1 MAEGD
6 GTDTASGGGNSR
18 TVFLSYASHDTEI
31 ANTVCREL
39 ESRGIRCWIAPR
51 DVAPGALYADA
62 IVRAI
67 NESKVLLIV
76 LSQSAVASSHVGREI
91 ERAASKHKQIIA
103 LRIDAAPLSPA
114 LEYFL
119 SESQWVDMPALGMQA
134 ALGKIAD
141 VVRAGPASGTTDAA
155 RGAAGTTALPAPN
168 KGRSPLAIGILAA
181 AGLITV
187 VGCLFLANHF
197 HWFSREDAAAI
208 PAAPSGTSTA
218 QTVLSEK

>member
-6 GTDTASGGGNSR
+6 GIDGASGRVTSR
-18 TVFLSYASHDTEI
+18 TVFLSYASHDTDI

-62 IVRAI
+62 IVRTI

-76 LSQSAVASSHVGREI
+76 LSQSVVASSHVGREI

-103 LRIDAAPLSPA
+103 LRIDTAPLSPE

-119 SESQWVDMPALGMQA
+119 SNSQWFDVPALGM
-134 ALGKIAD
+134 
-141 VVRAGPASGTTDAA
+141 P
-155 RGAAGTTALPAPN
+155 TALRRADEMF
-168 KGRSPLAIGILAA
+168 IGLPSVDCHPDRK
-181 AGLITV
+181 AG
-187 VGCLFLANHF
+187 G
-197 HWFSREDAAAI
+197 
-208 PAAPSGTSTA
+208 G
-218 QTVLSEK
+218 

>member
-6 GTDTASGGGNSR
+6 GVPGVSDGVTTR

-31 ANTVCREL
+31 SNTVCGEL

-76 LSQSAVASSHVGREI
+76 LSQSSVASSHVGREV

-103 LRIDAAPLSPA
+103 L
-114 LEYFL
+114 
-119 SESQWVDMPALGMQA
+119 
-134 ALGKIAD
+134 
-141 VVRAGPASGTTDAA
+141 
-155 RGAAGTTALPAPN
+155 
-168 KGRSPLAIGILAA
+168 
-181 AGLITV
+181 
-187 VGCLFLANHF
+187 
-197 HWFSREDAAAI
+197 
-208 PAAPSGTSTA
+208 
-218 QTVLSEK
+218 